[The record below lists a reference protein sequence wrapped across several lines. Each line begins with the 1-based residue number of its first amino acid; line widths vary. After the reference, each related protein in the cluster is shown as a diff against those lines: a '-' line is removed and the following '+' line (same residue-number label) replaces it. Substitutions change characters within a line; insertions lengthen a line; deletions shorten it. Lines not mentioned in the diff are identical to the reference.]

1 MREDREK
8 IRAFAESEVEA
19 AALGW
24 LESLGWAIRRGLSGK
39 MRVKGVQ
46 RFSKEGE

>member
-24 LESLGWAIRRGLSGK
+24 LESLGWAIRRGPSGRI
-39 MRVKGVQ
+39 RVNGVEQ
-46 RFSKEGE
+46 FSKEGE